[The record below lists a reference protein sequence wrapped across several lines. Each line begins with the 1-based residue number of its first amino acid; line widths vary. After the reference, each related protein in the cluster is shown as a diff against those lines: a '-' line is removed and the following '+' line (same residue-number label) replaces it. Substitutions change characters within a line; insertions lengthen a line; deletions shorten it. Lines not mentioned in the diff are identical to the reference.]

1 MKKKNLLLTTV
12 TVIGILAAV
21 GCGSPA
27 PSSSEDTTAQ
37 STVAPNYETSKQ
49 TSVPA
54 SSDTAL
60 AETTAPSAS
69 ETTAPA
75 QTQSNTATAVSDTS
89 SGTTSG
95 TGVTEEQAKATALAD
110 AGVNEADV
118 TRIRVRKDRDDG
130 RNIYEV
136 EFYVEREEYDY
147 DIDADSGQ
155 IVSKD
160 FDIDDDFHNN
170 SGSATTQ
177 NSDVISEDQAIQ
189 IVLERVE
196 GASASDVWIK
206 LDYDDGRTYYEGEIY
221 YNNTEYEFEM
231 DAYTGEILEWSEE
244 SYRG

>member
-37 STVAPNYETSKQ
+37 STVAPNYETSEQ

-54 SSDTAL
+54 
-60 AETTAPSAS
+60 
-69 ETTAPA
+69 
-75 QTQSNTATAVSDTS
+75 S

-170 SGSATTQ
+170 SGSATSQ

>member
-1 MKKKNLLLTTV
+1 MKKKNLLLSTV

-37 STVAPNYETSKQ
+37 STVAPNYETSEQ

-54 SSDTAL
+54 
-60 AETTAPSAS
+60 
-69 ETTAPA
+69 
-75 QTQSNTATAVSDTS
+75 S

-170 SGSATTQ
+170 SGSATSQ

>member
-54 SSDTAL
+54 
-60 AETTAPSAS
+60 
-69 ETTAPA
+69 
-75 QTQSNTATAVSDTS
+75 S